1 MVVVD
6 GAHGRSGERLA
17 VTITGALQ
25 TSTGRMVFA
34 KLDGGTTPGGPSR
47 FKTTPKRSGNG
58 RNDPGAA
65 NPR

>member
-1 MVVVD
+1 
-6 GAHGRSGERLA
+6 
-17 VTITGALQ
+17 
-25 TSTGRMVFA
+25 VFA